1 MLFFLTLEREKKYME
16 VLRADMVVPFVRFL
30 TRIGYRN
37 RTLKN
42 RLQWQNMHGL
52 NNHEAVPLL
61 RAHGN
66 AH

>member
-1 MLFFLTLEREKKYME
+1 ME